1 MQGSSSNLLSD
12 LKIFTIGHSNHSLET
27 FKDLLSQHEIE
38 VLVDTRSSPFSKYSP
53 HFNQEPLAAALK
65 VAQTKYLYL
74 GNELGGKP
82 KQQSFYDEDG
92 YVLYWKIAETP
103 SFEQAIKRLCKGIS
117 QFRVALLCSEENPTG
132 CHRRLLIGRVLM
144 TLGVKVFHIRA
155 NGRLQAEDELDLANG
170 VSKQMTFLSSASE
183 AKVWRSIQSASPKK
197 MQLSS
202 SSH

>member
-1 MQGSSSNLLSD
+1 MQDSSSNSLSD

-27 FKDLLSQHEIE
+27 FKDLLSQYEIE
-38 VLVDTRSSPFSKYSP
+38 VLVDTRSSPFSKYLP

-65 VAQTKYLYL
+65 VVQTKYLYL

-103 SFEQAIKRLCKGIS
+103 SFEQAIQRLCKGIA

-144 TLGVKVFHIRA
+144 TLGVKVLHIRA
-155 NGRLQAEDELDLANG
+155 NGQLQAEDELDLANG

-183 AKVWRSIQSASPKK
+183 TKVWRSIQSASPKK